1 VLTTFLYSKKYLKT
15 EIGTTFEIFSAC
27 HAKGVSNIKL
37 SKCWDCQVIGQVMV
51 LWITGSMCSTTF
63 DWEYE
68 RWRIADVLFTV
79 LFISSQDVDH
89 LASQL
94 PNLLGKFLVP
104 LPAFNHLDFLW
115 AIDGDTLVYNKV
127 ISQMNSL

>member
-1 VLTTFLYSKKYLKT
+1 
-15 EIGTTFEIFSAC
+15 
-27 HAKGVSNIKL
+27 
-37 SKCWDCQVIGQVMV
+37 MV
-51 LWITGSMCSTTF
+51 LWLTSSMCSAIF
-63 DWEYE
+63 DWEYQ
-68 RWRIADVLFTV
+68 RCRIDDVLFTV

-104 LPAFNHLDFLW
+104 LPAFNHLDYLW
-115 AIDGDTLVYNKV
+115 AIDADTLVYNTV